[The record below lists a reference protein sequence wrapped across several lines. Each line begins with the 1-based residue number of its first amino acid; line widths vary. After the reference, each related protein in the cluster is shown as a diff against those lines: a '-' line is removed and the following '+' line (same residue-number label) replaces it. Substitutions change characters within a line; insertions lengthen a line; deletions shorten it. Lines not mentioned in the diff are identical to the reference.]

1 MKKVA
6 RRKTRDVSPIQ
17 PNRVRLASLAL
28 FAVACAANP
37 GNTTTATATSTVPT
51 TTGVQTGWVWGIDS
65 VDLGEGYVLGPCEGD
80 ANQIACFTKD
90 GSVIGSAEYLA
101 LPVDSF
107 DLLDGVEDPLES
119 IELIAADYI
128 ATFMADRQST
138 CPNLEFKELTRM
150 TVTVGGRPGVRYGF
164 EEVEGTRTVEKNV
177 IYGVRVEETIN
188 LYGFAAMAEGACLS
202 NEGEL
207 GDPAIVDSLM
217 AGLDR
222 ALALVES
229 G

>member
-1 MKKVA
+1 MKID
-6 RRKTRDVSPIQ
+6 RRQ
-17 PNRVRLASLAL
+17 AL
-28 FAVACAANP
+28 FVSLLIVLGCGGGGTTTSTSIATT
-37 GNTTTATATSTVPT
+37 TTTAET
-51 TTGVQTGWVWGIDS
+51 TTLEPWAWGIDS

-80 ANQIACFTKD
+80 ANQIACITID
-90 GSVIGSAEYLA
+90 GSVIGSAEHLA

-119 IELIAADYI
+119 IELIAADYV

-138 CPNLEFKELTRM
+138 CPNLEFKELTPM
-150 TVTVGGRPGVRYGF
+150 TVTVGRLPGFRYGF
-164 EEVEGTRTVEKNV
+164 EELEGTRTVEKNV
-177 IYGVRVEETIN
+177 IYGARVEQSIN
-188 LYGFAAMAEGACLS
+188 LYSFAAIAEGACLS

-207 GDPAIVDSLM
+207 ADPAIVDSLM
-217 AGLDR
+217 TGLDR

>member
-1 MKKVA
+1 MKID
-6 RRKTRDVSPIQ
+6 RRQ
-17 PNRVRLASLAL
+17 AL
-28 FAVACAANP
+28 FVSLLIVLGCGGGGTSTTSTSTATTTTTAET
-37 GNTTTATATSTVPT
+37 TTTATALES
-51 TTGVQTGWVWGIDS
+51 WAWGIDS

-80 ANQIACFTKD
+80 ANQIACITKG
-90 GSVIGSAEYLA
+90 GSVIGSAEHLA

-128 ATFMADRQST
+128 ATFMADHQST
-138 CPNLEFKELTRM
+138 CPNLEFKELTPM
-150 TVTVGGRPGVRYGF
+150 AVTVGGLPGVRYGF
-164 EEVEGTRTVEKNV
+164 EELEGTRTVEKNV
-177 IYGVRVEETIN
+177 IYGARVEQSIN
-188 LYGFAAMAEGACLS
+188 LYSFAAIGEGACLS

-207 GDPAIVDSLM
+207 AEPAIVDSLM
-217 AGLDR
+217 TGLDR